1 MEEESCKKSLQSAM
15 QKIDDLNYEIASL
28 KAAARVGEASASERS
43 FCEETESESESLNL
57 DDAQKVLTF
66 DEQKLQDQGQ
76 GLVPTSLDMSAK
88 QASSTSTEGGQGGSS
103 SAVEEASFIT
113 LNLNLRK
120 EVRLWCPAWSCR

>member
-1 MEEESCKKSLQSAM
+1 M

-66 DEQKLQDQGQ
+66 DEQKPQDQGQ
-76 GLVPTSLDMSAK
+76 GLVPSSLDMPAK
-88 QASSTSTEGGQGGSS
+88 QASSTSTEGGPGGSS

-120 EVRLWCPAWSCR
+120 EVRLWCPPWSCR